1 MSNISLTRLSYNN
14 QVVGVRI
21 NLNHGQKLY
30 DIGTTLEVVEKV
42 LKSCDLNYKKLNYIE
57 EGRLKGNTIVF
68 SNDNKAV
75 ELKSEVELRKLLRQL
90 ELRSKELAKI
100 KKNFRYIIQ
109 NDIKAPL
116 FIRLPLSGTKNL
128 EQNYDEENLCYSCRF
143 LGGFDAWSG
152 GEDICDADTLRDDV
166 WKTLKLVVD
175 KFNKKHQVNARVTVG
190 EKAWIYI
197 YIE

>member
-1 MSNISLTRLSYNN
+1 MSSISLTGLSYNK
-14 QVVGVRI
+14 QIVGVRL

-75 ELKSEVELRKLLRQL
+75 ELKSKE
-90 ELRSKELAKI
+90 ELARVLKQFLNHN
-100 KKNFRYIIQ
+100 KKLTEIQSNFMNIILSNIEIPLAREGITSFEQ
-109 NDIKAPL
+109 EYNDK
-116 FIRLPLSGTKNL
+116 
-128 EQNYDEENLCYSCRF
+128 ELCYSCRF
-143 LGGFDAWSG
+143 LGGYDAWSG
-152 GEDICDADTLRDDV
+152 SEDICDADILSDKV
-166 WKTLKLVVD
+166 WKALKSVVD
-175 KFNKKHQVNARVTVG
+175 KFNKKYKVNARVVVG

-197 YIE
+197 YVE

>member
-75 ELKSEVELRKLLRQL
+75 ELKSKE
-90 ELRSKELAKI
+90 ELARILKQFLNHS
-100 KKNFRYIIQ
+100 KKLTEIQSNFMNIILSNIEIPLAREGITSFEQ
-109 NDIKAPL
+109 EYNDK
-116 FIRLPLSGTKNL
+116 
-128 EQNYDEENLCYSCRF
+128 ELCYSCRF
-143 LGGFDAWSG
+143 LGGYDAWSG
-152 GEDICDADTLRDDV
+152 SEDICDADILSDKV
-166 WKTLKLVVD
+166 WKALKSVVD
-175 KFNKKHQVNARVTVG
+175 KFNKKYKVNARVVVG
-190 EKAWIYI
+190 EKAWIYV
-197 YIE
+197 YVE

>member
-75 ELKSEVELRKLLRQL
+75 ELKSKE
-90 ELRSKELAKI
+90 ELARILKQFLNHS
-100 KKNFRYIIQ
+100 KKLTEIQSNFMNIILSNIEIPLAREGITSFEQ
-109 NDIKAPL
+109 EYNDK
-116 FIRLPLSGTKNL
+116 
-128 EQNYDEENLCYSCRF
+128 ELCYSCRF
-143 LGGFDAWSG
+143 LGGYDAWSG
-152 GEDICDADTLRDDV
+152 SEDICDADIVSDDV
-166 WKTLKLVVD
+166 WKALKSVVD
-175 KFNKKHQVNARVTVG
+175 KFNKKYKVNARVAVG
-190 EKAWIYI
+190 EKAWIYV
-197 YIE
+197 YVE

>member
-30 DIGTTLEVVEKV
+30 DIGTTLEVIEKV

-75 ELKSEVELRKLLRQL
+75 ELKSKE
-90 ELRSKELAKI
+90 ELARILKQFLNHS
-100 KKNFRYIIQ
+100 KKLTEIQSNFMNIILSNIEIPLAREGITSFEQ
-109 NDIKAPL
+109 EYNDK
-116 FIRLPLSGTKNL
+116 
-128 EQNYDEENLCYSCRF
+128 ELCYSCRF
-143 LGGFDAWSG
+143 LGGYNAWSG
-152 GEDICDADTLRDDV
+152 SEDICDADTVSEDV
-166 WKTLKLVVD
+166 WKALKSVVN
-175 KFNKKHQVNARVTVG
+175 KFNKKYKVNARVAVG
-190 EKAWIYI
+190 EKAWIYV
-197 YIE
+197 YVE

>member
-75 ELKSEVELRKLLRQL
+75 ELKSKE
-90 ELRSKELAKI
+90 ELARVLKQFLNHS
-100 KKNFRYIIQ
+100 KKLTEIQSNFMNIILSNIEIPLARGGITSFEQ
-109 NDIKAPL
+109 EYNDK
-116 FIRLPLSGTKNL
+116 
-128 EQNYDEENLCYSCRF
+128 ELCYSCRF
-143 LGGFDAWSG
+143 IGGYDAWSG
-152 GEDICDADTLRDDV
+152 SEDICDADILSDKV
-166 WKTLKLVVD
+166 WKALKLVVD
-175 KFNKKHQVNARVTVG
+175 KFNKKYKVNARVVVG
-190 EKAWIYI
+190 EKAWIYV
-197 YIE
+197 YVE

>member
-1 MSNISLTRLSYNN
+1 MSSISLSRLSYND
-14 QVVGVRI
+14 QIVGIRI

-30 DIGTTLEVVEKV
+30 DIGTTLEVVENA
-42 LKSCDLNYKKLNYIE
+42 LKSYDLNYKRLNYIE

-90 ELRSKELAKI
+90 ELRSKKLAKI
-100 KKNFRYIIQ
+100 KEDFRYIIQ
-109 NDIKAPL
+109 NDIEVPL
-116 FIRLPLSGTKNL
+116 SVRLPLRGIKSL
-128 EQNYDEENLCYSCRF
+128 EQNYDEKNLCYSCRF

-152 GEDICDADTLRDDV
+152 SEDICDADTLRDDV
-166 WKTLKLVVD
+166 WKVLKSVVD

-197 YIE
+197 YVE

>member
-1 MSNISLTRLSYNN
+1 MSSISLTRLSYND

-30 DIGTTLEVVEKV
+30 DIGTTLEVVEKI

-75 ELKSEVELRKLLRQL
+75 ELKSKE
-90 ELRSKELAKI
+90 ELARILKHFLNHS
-100 KKNFRYIIQ
+100 KKLTEIQSNFMNIILSNIEIPLAREGITSFEQ
-109 NDIKAPL
+109 EYNDK
-116 FIRLPLSGTKNL
+116 
-128 EQNYDEENLCYSCRF
+128 ELCYSCRF
-143 LGGFDAWSG
+143 LGGYDAWSG
-152 GEDICDADTLRDDV
+152 SEDICDADILSDKV
-166 WKTLKLVVD
+166 WKALKSVVD
-175 KFNKKHQVNARVTVG
+175 KFNKKYKVNARVVVG

-197 YIE
+197 YVE

>member
-1 MSNISLTRLSYNN
+1 MNNISLTRLSYNN

-30 DIGTTLEVVEKV
+30 DIGTTLEVVENA
-42 LKSCDLNYKKLNYIE
+42 LKLYNLSYKKLNYIE

-75 ELKSEVELRKLLRQL
+75 ELKSKE
-90 ELRSKELAKI
+90 ELARVLKQI
-100 KKNFRYIIQ
+100 LNHSKKLAEIQSNFMSIILSDIEKPLASRGISSFEQ
-109 NDIKAPL
+109 EYNDK
-116 FIRLPLSGTKNL
+116 
-128 EQNYDEENLCYSCRF
+128 ELCYSCRF

-152 GEDICDADTLRDDV
+152 SEDICDADTLSDDV
-166 WKTLKLVVD
+166 WKVLKSVVD
-175 KFNKKHQVNARVTVG
+175 KFNKKYKVNARVTVG

-197 YIE
+197 YVE

>member
-14 QVVGVRI
+14 RVVGVRI

-75 ELKSEVELRKLLRQL
+75 ELKSKE
-90 ELRSKELAKI
+90 ELARILKQFLNHS
-100 KKNFRYIIQ
+100 KKLTEIQSNFMNIILSNIEIPLAREGIASFEQ
-109 NDIKAPL
+109 EYNDK
-116 FIRLPLSGTKNL
+116 
-128 EQNYDEENLCYSCRF
+128 ELCYSCRF
-143 LGGFDAWSG
+143 LGGYDAWSG
-152 GEDICDADTLRDDV
+152 SEDICDADIVSDDV
-166 WKTLKLVVD
+166 WKALKSVVN
-175 KFNKKHQVNARVTVG
+175 KFNKKYKVNARVAVG

-197 YIE
+197 YVE